1 MELLYGNG
9 FIPLL
14 NPPPCDDPP
23 PFMGSSMARLEDPL
37 LVKLEGKNGKNEQF
51 INTYLVTYLLLFLIL
66 AHSVTTIYLF
76 SFG

>member
-23 PFMGSSMARLEDPL
+23 PFIGSSMARLEDPL
-37 LVKLEGKNGKNEQF
+37 LVKLEGKNEKNEQF
-51 INTYLVTYLLLFLIL
+51 ILIVIKIPIFTFIL
-66 AHSVTTIYLF
+66 CPLT
-76 SFG
+76 